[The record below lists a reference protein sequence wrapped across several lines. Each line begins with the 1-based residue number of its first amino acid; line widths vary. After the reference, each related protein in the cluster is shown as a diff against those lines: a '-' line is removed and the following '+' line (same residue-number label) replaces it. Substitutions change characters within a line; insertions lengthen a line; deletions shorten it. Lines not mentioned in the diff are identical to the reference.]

1 VILPLFYKHS
11 MTIKEIIQQS
21 NTTLQS
27 LSPTPDLDTYIIIE
41 YVLGLNKL
49 EAIMHQDD
57 SIPNREIEAIQDC
70 IQERLTHK
78 PIAYIIGHKEF
89 YGRDFVVNEQVL
101 IPRPETEAIIDITKT
116 LLKDITNPI
125 IWEIGT
131 GSGCI
136 AVTLA
141 LEMPNTDIYASDISP
156 LALQIAQNNAILITG
171 KQSLIK
177 FFEGNLIDAFPQEL
191 QPNLIIAN
199 LPYLDQNQYTDDS
212 LLYEP
217 DLALYSNNNGLEHY
231 IRLIQDIKSRFIV
244 YPKILIEINPEQV
257 SPLQELIHTI
267 FISSRITIYKDLQE
281 LDRHIL
287 IEFNQ

>member
-1 VILPLFYKHS
+1 

-27 LSPTPDLDTYIIIE
+27 LSPTPELDTYLIIE

-57 SIPNREIEAIQDC
+57 TILPREIEAIQEC
-70 IQERLTHK
+70 IQERLKHK

-89 YGRDFVVNEQVL
+89 YGREFVVNEHVL
-101 IPRPETEAIIDITKT
+101 IPRPETEAIIDITKN
-116 LLKDITNPI
+116 LLSHISRPI

-136 AVTLA
+136 AITLA
-141 LEMPNTDIYASDISP
+141 IEMPNTDIYASDISSS
-156 LALQIAQNNAILITG
+156 ALQIAQNNAILITG
-171 KQSLIK
+171 KQSLIE
-177 FFEGNLIDAFPQEL
+177 FFEGDLIDAFPQDL
-191 QPNLIIAN
+191 QSNLIIAN

-217 DLALYSNNNGLEHY
+217 DLALYSNNHGLEHY
-231 IRLIQDIKSRFIV
+231 IRLIQDIKSRFII
-244 YPKILIEINPEQV
+244 YPNILIEINPEQV
-257 SPLQELIHTI
+257 SPLQDFIQDI
-267 FISSRITIYKDLQE
+267 FVLSKITLYQDLQG

>member
-1 VILPLFYKHS
+1 

-27 LSPTPDLDTYIIIE
+27 ISPTSELDTYLIIE

-57 SIPNREIEAIQDC
+57 TILPREIEAIQEC
-70 IQERLTHK
+70 IQERLKHK

-89 YGRDFVVNEQVL
+89 YGREFVVNEHVL
-101 IPRPETEAIIDITKT
+101 IPRPETEAIIDITKNI
-116 LLKDITNPI
+116 LSNISHPI

-136 AVTLA
+136 AITLA
-141 LEMPNTDIYASDISP
+141 IEMPNTDIYASDISSS
-156 LALQIAQNNAILITG
+156 ALQIAQNNAILITG
-171 KQSLIK
+171 KQDLITC
-177 FFEGNLIDAFPQEL
+177 FEGDLLDAFPQNSEA
-191 QPNLIIAN
+191 NLIIAN

-217 DLALYSNNNGLEHY
+217 DLALYSNNHGLEHY

-257 SPLQELIHTI
+257 SPLQNFIQTI
-267 FISSRITIYKDLQE
+267 FVSSNITIYKDLQG
-281 LDRHIL
+281 LDRHML
-287 IEFNQ
+287 IEFKQ

>member
-1 VILPLFYKHS
+1 

-27 LSPTPDLDTYIIIE
+27 LSPTPELDTYIIIE

-49 EAIMHQDD
+49 ETIMHQEDT
-57 SIPNREIEAIQDC
+57 ILTREIEAIQEC
-70 IQERLTHK
+70 VQERLKHK

-89 YGRDFVVNEQVL
+89 YGRDFIVNEQVL
-101 IPRPETEAIIDITKT
+101 IPRPETEAIIDITK
-116 LLKDITNPI
+116 IVFENIAHPI

-141 LEMPNTDIYASDISP
+141 IEMPNADIYASDISP

-171 KQSLIK
+171 KQSLIE
-177 FFEGNLIDAFPQEL
+177 FFEGDLIDVFPQEL

-231 IRLIQDIKSRFIV
+231 IRLIQDIKSCFIV

-257 SPLQELIHTI
+257 SPLQDIIQTI
-267 FISSRITIYKDLQE
+267 FVASNITIYPDLQG

>member
-1 VILPLFYKHS
+1 

-21 NTTLQS
+21 NITLQS
-27 LSPTPDLDTYIIIE
+27 LSPTPELDTYIIIE

-57 SIPNREIEAIQDC
+57 IILTREIEAIQEC
-70 IQERLTHK
+70 IQERLKHK

-89 YGRDFVVNEQVL
+89 YGREFIVNEQVL
-101 IPRPETEAIIDITKT
+101 IPRPETEAIIDITKI

-125 IWEIGT
+125 IWEVGT

-136 AVTLA
+136 AITIA
-141 LEMPNTDIYASDISP
+141 IEMPNADIYASDIS
-156 LALQIAQNNAILITG
+156 LRALQIAQNNAILITG
-171 KQSLIK
+171 KQSLITYL
-177 FFEGNLIDAFPQEL
+177 EGDLIDIFPQEL

-217 DLALYSNNNGLEHY
+217 DLALYSNQYGLEHY

-257 SPLQELIHTI
+257 SPLQDIIQTI
-267 FISSRITIYKDLQE
+267 FVASNITIYKDLQG

>member
-1 VILPLFYKHS
+1 MILLLFYKHS

-27 LSPTPDLDTYIIIE
+27 LSPTPELDTYIIVE

-57 SIPNREIEAIQDC
+57 IVPTREIEAIQEC
-70 IQERLTHK
+70 IQERLNHK

-89 YGRDFVVNEQVL
+89 YGRDFVVNNEVL

-116 LLKDITNPI
+116 VFENITNPI

-131 GSGCI
+131 GSGCV

-141 LEMPNTDIYASDISP
+141 LEIPNSDIYASDISP
-156 LALQIAQNNAILITG
+156 RALQIAQNNAILITS

-177 FFEGNLIDAFPQEL
+177 WFEGDLIDAFPQDII
-191 QPNLIIAN
+191 PNLIIAN
-199 LPYLDQNQYTDDS
+199 LPYLDKNQYTDDS

-231 IRLIQDIKSRFIV
+231 IRLIQNIKSRFIV

-257 SPLQELIHTI
+257 SPLQDFIQNI
-267 FISSRITIYKDLQE
+267 FVSSHITIYKDLQG
-281 LDRHIL
+281 LDRHML

>member
-1 VILPLFYKHS
+1 

-27 LSPTPDLDTYIIIE
+27 QSPTPELDTYIIIE
-41 YVLGLNKL
+41 YVLGLTKL

-70 IQERLTHK
+70 IQERLTYK

-89 YGRDFVVNEQVL
+89 YGRDFVANEQVL

-177 FFEGNLIDAFPQEL
+177 FFEGNLIDTFPQEL

-257 SPLQELIHTI
+257 SPLQEFIHTI

>member
-1 VILPLFYKHS
+1 

-27 LSPTPDLDTYIIIE
+27 LSPTPELDTYIIIE

-49 EAIMHQDD
+49 ETIMHQEDT
-57 SIPNREIEAIQDC
+57 ILTREIEAIQEC
-70 IQERLTHK
+70 IQERLKHK
-78 PIAYIIGHKEF
+78 PIAYIISHKEF
-89 YGRDFVVNEQVL
+89 YGRDFIVNEQVL
-101 IPRPETEAIIDITKT
+101 IPRPETEAIIDITK
-116 LLKDITNPI
+116 IVFENIARPM

-141 LEMPNTDIYASDISP
+141 IEMPNADIYASDISP

-171 KQSLIK
+171 KQSLIE
-177 FFEGNLIDAFPQEL
+177 FFEGDLIDAFPQEL

-257 SPLQELIHTI
+257 SPLQDIIQTI
-267 FISSRITIYKDLQE
+267 FVASNITIYKDLQG

>member
-1 VILPLFYKHS
+1 

-21 NTTLQS
+21 NTTLRS
-27 LSPTPDLDTYIIIE
+27 ISPTPELDTTLIIE

-49 EAIMHQDD
+49 DTIMHQDD
-57 SIPNREIEAIQDC
+57 SILTREIEAIQEC
-70 IQERLTHK
+70 IQDRLRHK

-89 YGRDFVVNEQVL
+89 YGREFIVNEQVL
-101 IPRPETEAIIDITKT
+101 IPRPETEAIIDITKN
-116 LLKDITNPI
+116 IFENISHPI

-141 LEMPNTDIYASDISP
+141 IEMPNADIYASDISP
-156 LALQIAQNNAILITG
+156 QALQITQNNAILITG
-171 KQSLIK
+171 KQGLITC
-177 FFEGNLIDAFPQEL
+177 FEGDLLDAFPQDIE
-191 QPNLIIAN
+191 PNLIIAN

-257 SPLQELIHTI
+257 SPLQDFIQTI
-267 FISSRITIYKDLQE
+267 FVTSHITIYQDLQG

>member
-1 VILPLFYKHS
+1 

-21 NTTLQS
+21 NTALQP
-27 LSPTPDLDTYIIIE
+27 LSPTPELDTYIIIE

-57 SIPNREIEAIQDC
+57 IVTTREIEVIQEC
-70 IQERLTHK
+70 IQERLNHK
-78 PIAYIIGHKEF
+78 PIAYIIGLKEF
-89 YGRDFVVNEQVL
+89 YGRDFMVNNEVL

-116 LLKDITNPI
+116 AFENITNPI

-136 AVTLA
+136 AITLA
-141 LEMPNTDIYASDISP
+141 LEIPSSDIYASDISP
-156 LALQIAQNNAILITG
+156 RALQIAQNNAILITS

-177 FFEGNLIDAFPQEL
+177 WFEGDLIDAFPQDII
-191 QPNLIIAN
+191 PNLIIAN

-212 LLYEP
+212 LLCEP
-217 DLALYSNNNGLEHY
+217 DLALYSNNYGLDHY
-231 IRLIQDIKSRFIV
+231 IRLIQNIKSRFIV
-244 YPKILIEINPEQV
+244 YPSILIEINPEQV
-257 SPLQELIHTI
+257 SPLQNYIQNILV
-267 FISSRITIYKDLQE
+267 SSKITIYQDLQG
-281 LDRHIL
+281 LDRHML

>member
-1 VILPLFYKHS
+1 

-27 LSPTPDLDTYIIIE
+27 LSPTPELDTYIIIE

-49 EAIMHQDD
+49 ETIMHQEDT
-57 SIPNREIEAIQDC
+57 ILTREIEAIQEC
-70 IQERLTHK
+70 VQERLKHK

-89 YGRDFVVNEQVL
+89 YGRDFIVNEQVL
-101 IPRPETEAIIDITKT
+101 IPRPETEAIIDITK
-116 LLKDITNPI
+116 I
-125 IWEIGT
+125 
-131 GSGCI
+131 
-136 AVTLA
+136 VF
-141 LEMPNTDIYASDISP
+141 EMPNADIYASDISP

-171 KQSLIK
+171 KQSLIE
-177 FFEGNLIDAFPQEL
+177 FFEGDLIDVFPQEL

-231 IRLIQDIKSRFIV
+231 IRLIQDIKSCFIV

-257 SPLQELIHTI
+257 SPLQDIIQTI
-267 FISSRITIYKDLQE
+267 FVASNITIYPDLQG

>member
-1 VILPLFYKHS
+1 

-27 LSPTPDLDTYIIIE
+27 ISPTPELDTYLIIE

-57 SIPNREIEAIQDC
+57 TILTREIEAIQEC
-70 IQERLTHK
+70 IQERLKHK

-89 YGRDFVVNEQVL
+89 YGREFIVNEHVL
-101 IPRPETEAIIDITKT
+101 IPRPETEAIIDITKNI
-116 LLKDITNPI
+116 LSHISHPI

-136 AVTLA
+136 SITLA
-141 LEMPNTDIYASDISP
+141 IEMPNADIYASDISP
-156 LALQIAQNNAILITG
+156 QALQIAQNNAILITG
-171 KQSLIK
+171 KQDLITC
-177 FFEGNLIDAFPQEL
+177 FEGDLLDAFPQNSEA
-191 QPNLIIAN
+191 NLIIAN
-199 LPYLDQNQYTDDS
+199 LPYLDQNKYTDDS

-231 IRLIQDIKSRFIV
+231 IRLIQDIKSRFII
-244 YPKILIEINPEQV
+244 YPNILIEINPEQV
-257 SPLQELIHTI
+257 SPLQD
-267 FISSRITIYKDLQE
+267 FIQDICALSKITLYQDLQG

>member
-1 VILPLFYKHS
+1 

-27 LSPTPDLDTYIIIE
+27 LSPTPELDTYIIIE

-57 SIPNREIEAIQDC
+57 SISTREIEAIQEC
-70 IQERLTHK
+70 IQERLQHK

-89 YGRDFVVNEQVL
+89 YGRDFVVNNKVL

-116 LLKDITNPI
+116 LFENIPHPI

-131 GSGCI
+131 GSGCVAI
-136 AVTLA
+136 TLA
-141 LEMPNTDIYASDISP
+141 LEIPNSDIYASDISSS
-156 LALQIAQNNAILITG
+156 ALQIAQNNAILISG

-177 FFEGNLIDAFPQEL
+177 WFEGNLIDAFPQDIS
-191 QPNLIIAN
+191 PNLIVAN

-231 IRLIQDIKSRFIV
+231 IRLIQDIKSRFII

-257 SPLQELIHTI
+257 SPLHNYIQTI
-267 FISSRITIYKDLQE
+267 FVSSHITIYKDLQG